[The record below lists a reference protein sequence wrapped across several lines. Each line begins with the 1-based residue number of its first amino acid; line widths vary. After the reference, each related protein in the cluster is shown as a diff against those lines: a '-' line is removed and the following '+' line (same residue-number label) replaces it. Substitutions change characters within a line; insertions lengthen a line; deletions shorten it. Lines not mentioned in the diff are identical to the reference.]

1 MGTSLLEISALKTPT
16 YNSDIMIGK
25 VLFIALFALVAATEA
40 AKFARLQQKDTPV
53 TYCSTTELLACVS
66 EIEAAWN
73 DCTGSADIM
82 TCIQDILGASDCFKC
97 ICDVLGC

>member
-1 MGTSLLEISALKTPT
+1 MGKFTSSHPT
-16 YNSDIMIGK
+16 KQHKNINMIGK
-25 VLFIALFALVAATEA
+25 VLCVALFMLVAATEA
-40 AKFARLQQKDTPV
+40 AKFARLQQLKDTPV
-53 TYCSTTELLACVS
+53 TYCSTNELLACVA

-82 TCIQDILGASDCFKC
+82 TCIQDILAASDCFNC

>member
-1 MGTSLLEISALKTPT
+1 MGPFASSTTQQNNI
-16 YNSDIMIGK
+16 NMIGK
-25 VLFIALFALVAATEA
+25 VLFVALFILVAATEA

-53 TYCSTTELLACVS
+53 TYCSTNELLACVA

-82 TCIQDILGASDCFKC
+82 TCIQDILAASDCFKC